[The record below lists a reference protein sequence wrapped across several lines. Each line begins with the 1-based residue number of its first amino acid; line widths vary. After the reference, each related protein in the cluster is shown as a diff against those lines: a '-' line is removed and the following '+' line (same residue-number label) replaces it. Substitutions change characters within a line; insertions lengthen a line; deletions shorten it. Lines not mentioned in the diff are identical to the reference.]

1 MRQEPSPSP
10 IMQLKSELARLQA
23 ANQQLKRVIN
33 EQGNAIART
42 QKAVLDLDA
51 PEPRR
56 ELVMR

>member
-1 MRQEPSPSP
+1 
-10 IMQLKSELARLQA
+10 MQLKSELARLQA